1 MNRKLAKRFMV
12 ALVVAIPAWALLVIL
27 LFVLHAMLYSNVGDL
42 GDVLVLVKLNVYL
55 LAKRIVFLSLIF
67 AAALVLTDTRR

>member
-27 LFVLHAMLYSNVGDL
+27 LFVLHAMLYSNVSDL
-42 GDVLVLVKLNVYL
+42 ENVLALVKLNVFL

-67 AAALVLTDTRR
+67 SAALVLTDTRR